1 MSLHNHFVQWS
12 HQFYPVHVC
21 VYVCV
26 CEGVCVCVC
35 ACVCVCVCACVCVY
49 VCVHNY
55 TIYIGKCSN
64 LKNYIDKSLV
74 GYQTK
79 CVS

>member
-1 MSLHNHFVQWS
+1 MVAHAVSLHNLVQWS
-12 HQFYPVHVC
+12 HQLYPVHVC
-21 VYVCV
+21 VC
-26 CEGVCVCVC
+26 
-35 ACVCVCVCACVCVY
+35 